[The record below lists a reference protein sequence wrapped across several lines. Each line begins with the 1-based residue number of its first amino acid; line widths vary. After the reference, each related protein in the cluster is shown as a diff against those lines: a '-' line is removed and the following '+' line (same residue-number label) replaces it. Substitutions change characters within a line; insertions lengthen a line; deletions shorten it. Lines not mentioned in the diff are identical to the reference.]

1 MAGQILGESNNVDG
15 LKQRII
21 GALVL
26 VSLAVIF
33 VPMVFDEPHSER
45 TSTSINIPE
54 EPPFP
59 EVESPASDIAPPAPY
74 QKNPTVSEGSGS
86 VNRDYRILEND
97 ESAAQPVP
105 DSRIKAAPEVA
116 APERTEPVPPVS
128 PQENPTVSAQ
138 TEPRKPAEP
147 VNAEF
152 TRSLEG
158 AWVVQLG
165 SFGNG
170 DNARRLRDKVRDKG
184 YSSHLQEVVRGDST
198 LTRVFSGPFAEK
210 TEAESA
216 KRALDEAFS
225 LNSLVTSGDK

>member
-1 MAGQILGESNNVDG
+1 VDG

-59 EVESPASDIAPPAPY
+59 EVESPASDITPPASY
-74 QKNPTVSEGSGS
+74 QKNPTVNTGS

-105 DSRIKAAPEVA
+105 DSRIKAVPEVA
-116 APERTEPVPPVS
+116 APEKTEPAPPVS
-128 PQENPTVSAQ
+128 PQEKPTVSAQ
-138 TEPRKPAEP
+138 KEPPKQAET
-147 VNAEF
+147 VNAEY

-210 TEAESA
+210 AEAESA

>member
-1 MAGQILGESNNVDG
+1 MDG

-33 VPMVFDEPHSER
+33 VPMVFDEPHSGR

-59 EVESPASDIAPPAPY
+59 EVEAPASDTAPPPPY
-74 QKNPTVSEGSGS
+74 QRDRPATAGSGAQ
-86 VNRDYRILEND
+86 DYRILEND
-97 ESAAQPVP
+97 GPAVQPVP
-105 DSRIKAAPEVA
+105 DSRSNKAPEVA
-116 APERTEPVPPVS
+116 EPAKPEPAPSAGAQEQPGTIVKTE
-128 PQENPTVSAQ
+128 A
-138 TEPRKPAEP
+138 PAEIE
-147 VNAEF
+147 AEQTSTEF

-184 YSSHLQEVVRGDST
+184 YNSHLQEVVRGDNT

-210 TEAESA
+210 SEAESA

>member
-1 MAGQILGESNNVDG
+1 MDG

-26 VSLAVIF
+26 ISLAVIF
-33 VPMVFDEPHSER
+33 VPMVFDEPHLDR

-59 EVESPASDIAPPAPY
+59 EVQAPASEAPPPPQY
-74 QKNPTVSEGSGS
+74 EQGGPEKSGS
-86 VNRDYRILEND
+86 NTQDYRILESEKVAGKTADNRSEPKPD
-97 ESAAQPVP
+97 RKVP
-105 DSRIKAAPEVA
+105 EPDRKDSKPEAAAPAKTEA
-116 APERTEPVPPVS
+116 APSKNT
-128 PQENPTVSAQ
+128 AQ
-138 TEPRKPAEP
+138 AS
-147 VNAEF
+147 AEF

-170 DNARRLRDKVRDKG
+170 DNARRLRDKVREKG
-184 YSSHLQEVVRGDST
+184 FNSHLQEVVRGDST

-216 KRALDEAFS
+216 KHALDKAFS

>member
-1 MAGQILGESNNVDG
+1 MDG

-59 EVESPASDIAPPAPY
+59 EVESPASDITPPASY
-74 QKNPTVSEGSGS
+74 QKNPTVNTGS

-105 DSRIKAAPEVA
+105 DSRIKAVPEVA
-116 APERTEPVPPVS
+116 APEKTEPAPPVS
-128 PQENPTVSAQ
+128 PQEKPTVSAQ
-138 TEPRKPAEP
+138 KEPPKQAET
-147 VNAEF
+147 VNAEY

-210 TEAESA
+210 AEAESA